1 MTLTRNL
8 LRVSAAAAALTLAG
22 CITLLPDA
30 KPAQL
35 YRFTPDP
42 GTLGVSAPTEGRV
55 PVIRAGG
62 SFHPAAA
69 GDRILTADGAEA
81 AYLANARWTQSA
93 SVLFDQAMVAAFAS
107 STGPARLITPGEL
120 GRPAFGLRVD
130 VSRFEADYDQG
141 PRSAPEVRIDL
152 HVVVTR
158 LRDQKVVREDSLS
171 ISRRAS
177 ENRGGAIAEAF
188 RDATG
193 EALGAIIKAADAG
206 VAKGMAP
213 VNGQVVDP

>member
-8 LRVSAAAAALTLAG
+8 SRLAGSLAALALGG
-22 CITLLPDA
+22 CITLLPEA
-30 KPAQL
+30 QPAQL

-42 GTLGVSAPTEGRV
+42 EALPATSATGAPRT

-69 GDRILTADGAEA
+69 GDRILTAEGAEA

-93 SVLFDQAMVAAFAS
+93 SVLFEQALVAAFAAS
-107 STGPARLITPGEL
+107 HGDARLITPGEL

-130 VSRFEADYDQG
+130 VSRFEAGYDQG
-141 PRSAPEVRIDL
+141 SRTAPEIRIDL

-158 LRDQKVVREDSLS
+158 LRDQKVVREQSFS
-171 ISRRAS
+171 VSRRAS

-188 RDATG
+188 RAATA
-193 EALGAIIKAADAG
+193 EALGAIVRTADEG
-206 VAKGMAP
+206 VAAGPAA
-213 VNGQVVDP
+213 

>member
-8 LRVSAAAAALTLAG
+8 LRLTAAAAALALAG
-22 CITLLPDA
+22 CITLLPDT

-42 GTLGVSAPTEGRV
+42 AVMGLSTPTEGRT

-69 GDRILTADGAEA
+69 GDRILTSDGAEA
-81 AYLANARWTQSA
+81 AYLANARWTQAA
-93 SVLFDQAMVAAFAS
+93 SVLFDQALVSAFATS
-107 STGPARLITPGEL
+107 RGPARLITPGEL
-120 GRPAFGLRVD
+120 GRPTFGLRVD
-130 VSRFEADYDQG
+130 VSRFEAAYDQG
-141 PRSAPEVRIDL
+141 PRAAPEVRVDL

-158 LRDQKVVREDSLS
+158 LRDQKVVQERSFS
-171 ISRRAS
+171 IARRAS

-188 RDATG
+188 REATS
-193 EALGAIIKAADAG
+193 EALGAVVKATDEG
-206 VAKGMAP
+206 VSAP
-213 VNGQVVDP
+213 PPT

>member
-8 LRVSAAAAALTLAG
+8 LRLSAAGAALALAG

-35 YRFTPDP
+35 YRFTPDAGP
-42 GTLGVSAPTEGRV
+42 LTEAAPTEGRTAM
-55 PVIRAGG
+55 IRGGG

-93 SVLFDQAMVAAFAS
+93 SVLFDQGLVAAFAS
-107 STGPARLITPGEL
+107 SRGPARLITPGEL
-120 GRPAFGLRVD
+120 GRPAFELRVD

-141 PRSAPEVRIDL
+141 SRAAPDIRIDL
-152 HVVVTR
+152 HVVITR
-158 LRDQKVVREDSLS
+158 LRDQKVVREESLS
-171 ISRRAS
+171 FRRRAD

-188 RDATG
+188 QAATR
-193 EALGAIIKAADAG
+193 EALSAIVKSADEG
-206 VAKGMAP
+206 VATSFIP
-213 VNGQVVDP
+213 VGG

>member
-8 LRVSAAAAALTLAG
+8 LRLSAAGAALTLAG

-35 YRFTPDP
+35 YRFTPETAP
-42 GTLGVSAPTEGRV
+42 LAASTPTEGRI
-55 PVIRAGG
+55 PMIRGGG

-93 SVLFDQAMVAAFAS
+93 SVLFDQALVAAFAS
-107 STGPARLITPGEL
+107 SRGPARLITPGEL

-141 PRSAPEVRIDL
+141 PRAAPEVRIDL

-158 LRDQKVVREDSLS
+158 LRDQKVVREESLS
-171 ISRRAS
+171 FTRRAD

-188 RDATG
+188 QEATR
-193 EALGAIIKAADAG
+193 EALAAIIRTADEG
-206 VAKGMAP
+206 VATSVAP
-213 VNGQVVDP
+213 VGG

>member
-1 MTLTRNL
+1 VTLTRSL
-8 LRVSAAAAALTLAG
+8 SGLAAALAALALGG

-30 KPAQL
+30 QPAQL
-35 YRFTPDP
+35 YRFTPDTSALP
-42 GTLGVSAPTEGRV
+42 GAPNMART
-55 PVIRAGG
+55 PIIRAGG

-69 GDRILTADGAEA
+69 GDRILTAEGAEA

-93 SVLFDQAMVAAFAS
+93 SVLFDQALVAAFAAS
-107 STGPARLITPGEL
+107 SGSARLITPGEL

-141 PRSAPEVRIDL
+141 SRAAPEVRIDL

-158 LRDQKVVREDSLS
+158 LRDQKVVREQSFAVK
-171 ISRRAS
+171 RRAS

-188 RDATG
+188 REAVT
-193 EALGAIIKAADAG
+193 EALESIVRTADQG
-206 VAKGMAP
+206 VAAGPAA
-213 VNGQVVDP
+213 

>member
-8 LRVSAAAAALTLAG
+8 SRLAGALAALALGG
-22 CITLLPDA
+22 CITLLPESQ
-30 KPAQL
+30 PAQL

-42 GTLGVSAPTEGRV
+42 GALPAASAAAGTARTPL
-55 PVIRAGG
+55 IRAGG

-69 GDRILTADGAEA
+69 GDRILTAEGAEA

-93 SVLFDQAMVAAFAS
+93 SVLFDQALVAAFAAS
-107 STGPARLITPGEL
+107 SGSARLITPGEL

-141 PRSAPEVRIDL
+141 SRAAPEVRIDL

-158 LRDQKVVREDSLS
+158 LRDQKVVREQSFAVK
-171 ISRRAS
+171 RRAS

-188 RDATG
+188 REAAA
-193 EALGAIIKAADAG
+193 EALGAIVRTADEG
-206 VAKGMAP
+206 VAAGPA
-213 VNGQVVDP
+213 V

>member
-8 LRVSAAAAALTLAG
+8 SRLAGALAALALGG
-22 CITLLPDA
+22 CITLLPDTQ
-30 KPAQL
+30 PAQL

-42 GTLGVSAPTEGRV
+42 GPLAAASDAGTARTPL
-55 PVIRAGG
+55 IRAGG

-69 GDRILTADGAEA
+69 GDRILTAEGAEA

-93 SVLFDQAMVAAFAS
+93 SVLFDQALVAAFAAS
-107 STGPARLITPGEL
+107 SESARLITPGEL

-130 VSRFEADYDQG
+130 VSRFEADYDKG
-141 PRSAPEVRIDL
+141 SRAAPEVRIDL

-158 LRDQKVVREDSLS
+158 LRDQKVVREQSFS
-171 ISRRAS
+171 VRRRAS

-188 RDATG
+188 REAAA
-193 EALGAIIKAADAG
+193 EALGAIVRTANEG
-206 VAKGMAP
+206 VAAGPAA
-213 VNGQVVDP
+213 

>member
-1 MTLTRNL
+1 VTLTRSL
-8 LRVSAAAAALTLAG
+8 SGLAAALAALALGG

-30 KPAQL
+30 QPAQL
-35 YRFTPDP
+35 YRFTPDTSALP
-42 GTLGVSAPTEGRV
+42 GAPNMART
-55 PVIRAGG
+55 PIIRAGG

-69 GDRILTADGAEA
+69 GDRILTAEGAEA

-93 SVLFDQAMVAAFAS
+93 SVLFDQALVAAFAAS
-107 STGPARLITPGEL
+107 SGSARLITPGEL

-141 PRSAPEVRIDL
+141 SRAAPEVRIDL

-158 LRDQKVVREDSLS
+158 LRDQKVVREQSFAVK
-171 ISRRAS
+171 RRAS

-188 RDATG
+188 REAVT
-193 EALGAIIKAADAG
+193 EALGSIVRTADEG
-206 VAKGMAP
+206 VAAGPAA
-213 VNGQVVDP
+213 

>member
-8 LRVSAAAAALTLAG
+8 LRLSAVAAALGLAG

-42 GTLGVSAPTEGRV
+42 GTLAATAPTEGRI

-69 GDRILTADGAEA
+69 GDRILTAEGAEA
-81 AYLANARWTQSA
+81 AYLSNARWTQSA
-93 SVLFDQAMVAAFAS
+93 AVLFDQALVAAFAS

-130 VSRFEADYDQG
+130 VSRFEADYDRG
-141 PRSAPEVRIDL
+141 PRAAPDVRIDL

-158 LRDQKVVREDSLS
+158 LRDQKVVHERSLS
-171 ISRRAS
+171 ISRRAA

-188 RDATG
+188 QEAAK
-193 EALGAIIKAADAG
+193 EALDAVVRSADEGVGAG
-206 VAKGMAP
+206 LAP
-213 VNGQVVDP
+213 LER

>member
-1 MTLTRNL
+1 MTLTRSL
-8 LRVSAAAAALTLAG
+8 SGLAAALAALALGG

-30 KPAQL
+30 QPAQL
-35 YRFTPDP
+35 YRFTPDTSALP
-42 GTLGVSAPTEGRV
+42 GAPNMART
-55 PVIRAGG
+55 PIIRAGG

-69 GDRILTADGAEA
+69 GDRILTAEGAEA

-93 SVLFDQAMVAAFAS
+93 SVLFDQALVAAFAAS
-107 STGPARLITPGEL
+107 SGSARLITPGEL

-141 PRSAPEVRIDL
+141 SRAAPEVRIDL

-158 LRDQKVVREDSLS
+158 LRDQKVVREQSFAVK
-171 ISRRAS
+171 RRAS

-188 RDATG
+188 REAVT
-193 EALGAIIKAADAG
+193 EALESIVRTADQG
-206 VAKGMAP
+206 VAAGPAA
-213 VNGQVVDP
+213 